1 MRLTPFAVWAHKL
14 PKEDLFTAV
23 KLQTMMTH
31 SNEIAIEASYLYC
44 YAIGLLINGAS
55 PAETFN
61 KTKEEVKSEKISEW
75 FEREIEAEDK
85 KALTP
90 TQP

>member
-14 PKEDLFTAV
+14 PKEELKIAV

-44 YAIGLLINGAS
+44 YAIGLLIKGDSSIEA
-55 PAETFN
+55 FN
-61 KTKEEVKSEKISEW
+61 KTKAEVLSETIKDW
-75 FEREIEAEDK
+75 FEKEIDAPDTK
-85 KALTP
+85 YLTP
-90 TQP
+90 A

>member
-14 PKEDLFTAV
+14 PKEELKIAV

-44 YAIGLLINGAS
+44 YAIS
-55 PAETFN
+55 
-61 KTKEEVKSEKISEW
+61 
-75 FEREIEAEDK
+75 
-85 KALTP
+85 
-90 TQP
+90 